1 MGIKFPQSAP
11 AAYPAAVDGARV
23 PSLRPA
29 CPSCQGAL
37 HRVPRRFVDLVISK
51 FVPVHRYRCVAVM
64 CHWEGN
70 LRRHRDDRS
79 RDRPD
84 DGRNFI
90 I

>member
-1 MGIKFPQSAP
+1 MGIKFPHSSST
-11 AAYPAAVDGARV
+11 YPTPDARAGSGASRH
-23 PSLRPA
+23 L
-29 CPSCQGAL
+29 CPSCQGGL
-37 HRVPRRFVDLVISK
+37 KRVPRRFIDLLISK

-70 LRRHRDDRS
+70 LRSHRHDRS
-79 RDRPD
+79 RDKRD